1 MADSHKGR
9 GVAFLVLLLF
19 VMGPYMTL
27 VPSAPALLLDETQK
41 PNFVT
46 EGTPVTVDVRPG
58 QISQSPF
65 MLDVPSSTG
74 AITSL
79 DLAVQSATMANSQT
93 LLWEGDASWNH
104 VDATHNNTFAQSG
117 ILTGD
122 GSAPGYDFNNG
133 LQGWTVSSSTY
144 VGPYT
149 SNACGYNGSSGGS
162 IKTQAS
168 TTPEYATSP
177 TTNLAGRSTIPFH
190 AWVHEGRSGCGET
203 PDSSENLQFLYKT
216 ASGQWTVF
224 HTFQGGGPQTSN
236 FQ

>member
-1 MADSHKGR
+1 MADSYKGR

-27 VPSAPALLLDETQK
+27 VPPAPALLLDETQK

-104 VDATHNNTFAQSG
+104 VDARTTTHLLNLVSYPETGRFQAT
-117 ILTGD
+117 ILTTD
-122 GSAPGYDFNNG
+122 SKVG
-133 LQGWTVSSSTY
+133 LSLHRRMLGHTPAMLAVTTDRVEDPSR
-144 VGPYT
+144 P
-149 SNACGYNGSSGGS
+149 
-162 IKTQAS
+162 KQARRLS
-168 TTPEYATSP
+168 MPRRQPLT
-177 TTNLAGRSTIPFH
+177 
-190 AWVHEGRSGCGET
+190 
-203 PDSSENLQFLYKT
+203 
-216 ASGQWTVF
+216 
-224 HTFQGGGPQTSN
+224 
-236 FQ
+236 

>member
-1 MADSHKGR
+1 MADSYKGR

-27 VPSAPALLLDETQK
+27 VPPAPALLLDETQK

-104 VDATHNNTFAQSG
+104 VDASHNNTFAQSRRMLG
-117 ILTGD
+117 HTPVMLAVTTDRVEDPSRPKQVRRLSMLRRQRLT
-122 GSAPGYDFNNG
+122 
-133 LQGWTVSSSTY
+133 
-144 VGPYT
+144 
-149 SNACGYNGSSGGS
+149 
-162 IKTQAS
+162 
-168 TTPEYATSP
+168 
-177 TTNLAGRSTIPFH
+177 
-190 AWVHEGRSGCGET
+190 
-203 PDSSENLQFLYKT
+203 
-216 ASGQWTVF
+216 
-224 HTFQGGGPQTSN
+224 
-236 FQ
+236 